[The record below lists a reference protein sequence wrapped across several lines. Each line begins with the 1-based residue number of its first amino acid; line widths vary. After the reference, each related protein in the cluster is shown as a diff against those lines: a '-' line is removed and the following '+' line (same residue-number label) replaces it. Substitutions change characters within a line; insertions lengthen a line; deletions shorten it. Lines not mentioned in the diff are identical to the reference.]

1 MSLTSRPVDA
11 FLAAIRSSNPTPGG
25 GSASALAGAM
35 GASLLAMVAGLPKSR
50 AATDEDASRLRVAGE
65 RCVALATDLERLV
78 DRDSEAY
85 DTVLAAYKLPKGTDQ
100 EKAARSGAIQDALRA
115 AIATPLQVMRDCA
128 AAAEQAVVVASL
140 GLSSA
145 SSDVQVG
152 VELLAAAARGARL
165 NVEIN
170 LENVKDTDYL
180 ARVRKDVNELDLLT
194 GRQADLAR
202 RAMGNWRPMA
212 SGS

>member
-1 MSLTSRPVDA
+1 LTQQTVGA
-11 FLAAIRSSNPTPGG
+11 FLEAIRSSHPTPGG

-50 AATDEDASRLRVAGE
+50 ATTDEDTARLKAAGE
-65 RCVALATDLERLV
+65 RCAALAASLEQLV

-85 DTVLAAYKLPKGTDQ
+85 DLVLAAYKLPKNTDE
-100 EKAARSGAIQDALRA
+100 EKAARSAAIQDGFRA
-115 AIATPLQVMRDCA
+115 AIAAPLQVMRDCA
-128 AAAEQAVVVASL
+128 AAAGQAVVVAAL

-145 SSDVQVG
+145 ASDVQVG

-170 LENVKDTDYL
+170 LASVKDADYL
-180 ARVRKDVNELDLLT
+180 ARVRKDVEHFERSIRHETD
-194 GRQADLAR
+194 AAR
-202 RAMGNWRPMA
+202 RAMGRLEA
-212 SGS
+212 